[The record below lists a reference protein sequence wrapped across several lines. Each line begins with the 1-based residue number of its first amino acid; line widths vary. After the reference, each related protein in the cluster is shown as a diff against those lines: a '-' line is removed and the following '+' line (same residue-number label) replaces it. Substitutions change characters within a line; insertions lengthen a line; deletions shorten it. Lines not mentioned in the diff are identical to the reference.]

1 MRFVTL
7 NPVAMSILGS
17 TPWIHGFCRGLFIF
31 AYPPDP
37 NVKARDRQ
45 GRLLPGW
52 MYICVDRRGGVSTW
66 LVRIA
71 HWLEL
76 RPATP
81 ITDAVGSAM
90 LYSPPKWFRDTPWLV
105 SHRYWVPRVPARTS
119 WNFPVSWVWLKAAAY
134 SIQDHFS
141 RHGQGKPSPRVS
153 AARATF

>member
-90 LYSPPKWFRDTPWLV
+90 LYSPPKWFRDYPVAGVASLLG
-105 SHRYWVPRVPARTS
+105 SKGARS
-119 WNFPVSWVWLKAAAY
+119 YFLKL
-134 SIQDHFS
+134 SSKLGLIES
-141 RHGQGKPSPRVS
+141 CSL
-153 AARATF
+153 